1 MRLQVL
7 WCVLAFCSMVAF
19 AQQKDPPV
27 TVPMTIDHNRI
38 VIEVGLPLPDGTTVA
53 IRAWVDNGDPELHLS
68 RHMATL
74 MGLPVSCD
82 DKQCSSPAPVQFSI
96 AAMSIATTGI
106 KQAQIPL
113 KPVSAASILAPG
125 MNVEMSIPSSILRH
139 YDVLIDYP
147 GRKFTIGPQGSLHF
161 RGSMAKVEINPENGL
176 IQVPAKIENKKYNL
190 ALDLGASVGF
200 LSDEIFDKLWSVHPD
215 WPRMTGGVGPA
226 NMWGSEEESKWKV
239 MRLDRVEYGPLF
251 LTDVA
256 LVEFPK
262 ERFEYFAKR
271 AGVPTLGLLGAN
283 VMQNYRI
290 GLDYAHSVVYFDIGR
305 LFNFP
310 EFDVIGLIL
319 HPEDDGR
326 YSILSVADI
335 NGKPSLRVG
344 DTGAQPG
351 DHLIAIGDIP
361 VRGSTMG
368 QVWSMLGGNPG
379 QERKLTLER
388 AGRQF
393 VISAPVQHFLA
404 INEDDEP
411 GKKKSKKR

>member
-1 MRLQVL
+1 
-7 WCVLAFCSMVAF
+7 
-19 AQQKDPPV
+19 
-27 TVPMTIDHNRI
+27 
-38 VIEVGLPLPDGTTVA
+38 
-53 IRAWVDNGDPELHLS
+53 
-68 RHMATL
+68 
-74 MGLPVSCD
+74 
-82 DKQCSSPAPVQFSI
+82 
-96 AAMSIATTGI
+96 
-106 KQAQIPL
+106 
-113 KPVSAASILAPG
+113 
-125 MNVEMSIPSSILRH
+125 
-139 YDVLIDYP
+139 
-147 GRKFTIGPQGSLHF
+147 
-161 RGSMAKVEINPENGL
+161 MAKVEINPENGL